1 MDHFWF
7 IAGSYVTSALVLVG
21 IVAWVVTDG
30 RTVARRLR
38 ELDERGIR
46 RRSQAAAGR
55 ARPK

>member
-7 IAGSYVTSALVLVG
+7 IAGSYAVTAVVLVG
-21 IVAWVVTDG
+21 IVAWVVTGG

-55 ARPK
+55 ARAK